1 MDNFHYEENALCDI
15 TNFID
20 QEIYV
25 LAVRSSY
32 PSEYEQI
39 IKLADYLKGKLNPVN
54 EEFYDES
61 VSEEIIELIVN
72 YLATGETLDALH
84 SEIND
89 YLDSTYHIKEY
100 AEDSVYLNKVDST
113 KAKFISCASCAHKEF
128 GKISFSFIHQYPP
141 SLFSINNNH
150 LFALLYFYNKEYLPK
165 KKEFIDGEEITFT
178 NAPYKIMRRYNYS
191 RYRTRHIQHEVDI
204 PINTLKKSMQKGDF
218 KINISNKND
227 ALIQECISLLGF
239 RDKQR
244 VSYTNELRISIDTSS
259 PLDDFEV
266 DRILAM
272 LRCELS
278 TLQRENKH
286 SEYQIA
292 QNMNDLERATKIP
305 DISTDD
311 YVALKKLHT
320 PQIEKL
326 KTDLNAKNY
335 LCGLII
341 LYRYLFERSASSTS
355 LEKLCSDLSDELMN
369 SIKIDGSKFSSDTIL
384 RGYKQVKKIFQA
396 QEKILGR

>member
-25 LAVRSSY
+25 LAVRKSY
-32 PSEYEQI
+32 PSEYEKI
-39 IKLADYLKGKLNPVN
+39 IKLADYLKETLNPEN
-54 EEFYDES
+54 EDFYDES
-61 VSEEIIELIVN
+61 VYEDIVEIMVN
-72 YLATGETLDALH
+72 YLVTGETLDVLH
-84 SEIND
+84 DTMND
-89 YLDSTYHIKEY
+89 YLDRTYQINEC
-100 AEDSVYLNKVDST
+100 AEDLVYLNKVDSL
-113 KAKFISCASCAHKEF
+113 KAKIFSCFACAYKAF
-128 GKISFSFIHQYPP
+128 GKVSFSFSHQYPP
-141 SLFSINNNH
+141 YVFCINNNH

-165 KKEFIDGEEITFT
+165 KKEFIGGGETIFT

-191 RYRTRHIQHEVDI
+191 RYRTRHIQHEVDV
-204 PINTLKKSMQKGDF
+204 PCNTLKKSIQKGEF
-218 KINISNKND
+218 KINISNEHD
-227 ALIQECISLLGF
+227 PLMQECYFLLGF
-239 RDKQR
+239 RDKER
-244 VSYTNELRISIDTSS
+244 VCYTNELRVSIDTSS

-266 DRILAM
+266 DKILTM
-272 LRCELS
+272 IRCELS
-278 TLQRENKH
+278 SLQRENKY

-292 QNMNDLERATKIP
+292 QDINGLERAMKIP

-311 YVALKKLHT
+311 YVAIKKLHT

-341 LYRYLFERSASSTS
+341 LHRYLFERSTSSTS
-355 LEKLCSDLSDELMN
+355 LYKLCSDLSDELMD

-396 QEKILGR
+396 QEQMLSR

>member
-1 MDNFHYEENALCDI
+1 M
-15 TNFID
+15 
-20 QEIYV
+20 
-25 LAVRSSY
+25 
-32 PSEYEQI
+32 
-39 IKLADYLKGKLNPVN
+39 KGKLNPVN

-341 LYRYLFERSASSTS
+341 LYRYLFKRSASSTS